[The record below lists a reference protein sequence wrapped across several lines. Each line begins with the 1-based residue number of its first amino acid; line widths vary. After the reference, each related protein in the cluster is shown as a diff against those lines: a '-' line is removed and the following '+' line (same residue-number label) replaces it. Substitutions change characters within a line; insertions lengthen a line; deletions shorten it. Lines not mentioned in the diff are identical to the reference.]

1 MIKKIYTS
9 LLLLSC
15 TTLVSA
21 QVRAVRNL
29 GSANTFVKNMDQVS
43 ALSVAENRKEEAVY
57 SLPTPFGTSLSG
69 IVNLKITEDD
79 ALQIAGSAGNGSF
92 SLRADSHGRISGTY
106 TSVPD
111 RSAFKYSTDQAGN
124 VTVKDVPI
132 ESVLCMDYKAV
143 PQTAYDLKQQ
153 ATASSIKRT
162 TAYPKFNSKPDS
174 KYVIYIDLDGETS
187 TSPFWNNGQTIYA
200 QPLAT
205 YSDADVEL
213 IWEVAAQDYLPYD
226 VNVTTDRAV
235 FDAANKYQR
244 KMCIVTKTT
253 TAGQP
258 GIGGIAK
265 IGSFSDGYGDP
276 CWVFN
281 PGPKVTGETVS
292 HEVGHTVD
300 LNHDGKNNLAYY
312 QGHNNWAPIMGAA
325 YSTSTVTL
333 DNPNVM
339 GQWSA
344 GEYSGATNTSEDDVV
359 IIGTHNG
366 FGFRA
371 DEYGDTYTAAGKLN
385 VEENGTVM
393 GEKNQGIIGRRKD
406 LDVLKF
412 TCGAG
417 DISLTVAPYYKTPDL
432 NKHPNL
438 NIKLRLL
445 NASGTELAS
454 ADPVP
459 PTAANTFAAMAATI
473 TKTGLAAGTYYLEI
487 DGVGNGTNAST
498 GYTDYASIGGY
509 NISGSLPVVTG
520 IDTREEKLSQLN
532 IFPNPNNGEFAV
544 TFNAAAKSDY
554 VLEVFNTL
562 GQRIYEEA
570 LHGFNGAY
578 SGQLNVQPYGKGM
591 YLVSIADG
599 STKLTKRV
607 VVH

>member
-1 MIKKIYTS
+1 MIRKIYLS
-9 LLLLSC
+9 AMLLSFSALA
-15 TTLVSA
+15 TA
-21 QVRAVRNL
+21 QVRTIRNL
-29 GSANTFVKNMDQVS
+29 GPSAEFVKTINH
-43 ALSVAENRKEEAVY
+43 VAQLAFDEYQGETTY
-57 SLPTPFGTSLSG
+57 SLPTPSG
-69 IVNLKITEDD
+69 GNVSCIVHFKSVEND
-79 ALQIAGSAGNGSF
+79 ATQIAGNAGERGSF
-92 SLRADSHGRISGTY
+92 SLRIDANGRINGTY
-106 TSVPD
+106 TNVPD
-111 RSAFKYSTDQAGN
+111 RRAFKYSTDATGN
-124 VTVKDVPI
+124 VTVQDVAI
-132 ESVLCMDYKAV
+132 ESVICMDYKAV
-143 PQTAYDLKQQ
+143 PQTAFDLKQQ
-153 ATASSIKRT
+153 VKAPQKRT
-162 TAYPKFNSKPDS
+162 AAYPKFNSKPDS
-174 KYVIYIDLDGETS
+174 KFVIYIDLDGETS

-205 YSDADVEL
+205 YTDAEVEL
-213 IWEVAAQDYLPYD
+213 IWEVPAQDYLPYD

-300 LNHDGKNNLAYY
+300 LNHDGKGSSAYY
-312 QGHNNWAPIMGAA
+312 TGHNNWAPIMGAA
-325 YSTSTVTL
+325 YSTGSVTL

-339 GQWSA
+339 AQWSA

-371 DEYGDTYTAAGKLN
+371 DEYGDSYSEAGNLT
-385 VEENGTVM
+385 VEKNGTVL

-412 TCGAG
+412 IIAAG
-417 DISLTVAPYYKTPDL
+417 DLTLTVAPYYKVPDL
-432 NKHPNL
+432 NKHPDL

-445 NASGTELAS
+445 NASGTELVS
-454 ADPVP
+454 ADPTP

-487 DGVGNGTNAST
+487 DGVGNGSAST

-509 NISGSLPVVTG
+509 NISGTLPVATG
-520 IDTREEKLSQLN
+520 IPDEENISQFN
-532 IFPNPNNGEFAV
+532 IFPNPSNGILGI
-544 TFNAAAKSDY
+544 TFNADEKSDY
-554 VLEVFNTL
+554 KLEVFNTL
-562 GQRIYEEA
+562 GQKIYAET
-570 LHGFNGAY
+570 LNGFSGAY
-578 SGQLNVQPYGKGM
+578 SKQLDVQTYGKGL
-591 YLVSIADG
+591 YLITISDNAV
-599 STKLTKRV
+599 KLTKRAV
-607 VVH
+607 VY

>member
-1 MIKKIYTS
+1 MVKKIY
-9 LLLLSC
+9 LSTAFFAC
-15 TTLVSA
+15 VGLAFA
-21 QVRAVRNL
+21 QVGATRNL
-29 GSANTFVKNMDQVS
+29 GQYANVAKSINSLAQ
-43 ALSVAENRKEEAVY
+43 LSPGKSDIRY
-57 SLPTPFGTSLSG
+57 SLPTPSGSTIQG
-69 IVNLKITEDD
+69 IVNFTSTDD
-79 ALQIAGSAGNGSF
+79 GDMQIAGSADKNGSF
-92 SLRADSHGRISGTY
+92 SLMVNSNGKVSGTY
-106 TSVPD
+106 TSITE
-111 RSAFKYSTDQAGN
+111 RKAFKYFTDDEGN
-124 VTVKDVPI
+124 VIAKEIPI
-132 ESVLCMDYKAV
+132 ESLVCMDYKAV
-143 PQTAYDLKQQ
+143 PQTAYDLKQAEETPQ
-153 ATASSIKRT
+153 RPTAI
-162 TAYPKFNSKPDS
+162 PKFSSKPDS

-187 TSPFWNNGQTIYA
+187 TSPFWNKGQTIYA

-205 YSDADVEL
+205 YTDADVEL
-213 IWEVAAQDYLPYD
+213 IWEVTAQDYLPYD
-226 VNVTTDRAV
+226 VNVTTDRAA

-300 LNHDGKNNLAYY
+300 LNHDGKGTSAYY
-312 QGHNNWAPIMGAA
+312 TGHNNWAPIMGAA
-325 YSTSTVTL
+325 YSTGSVTL

-366 FGFRA
+366 FGFRP
-371 DEYGDTYTAAGKLN
+371 DEYGDTYSAAGNLT
-385 VEENGTVM
+385 VELDGKVL

-417 DISLTVAPYYKTPDL
+417 DVTLTVEPYYKTPNL
-432 NKHPNL
+432 NKHPDL

-445 NASGTELAS
+445 NSSGTELLV

-459 PTAANTFAAMAATI
+459 PTTANTFAAMAATI

-487 DGVGNGTNAST
+487 DGVGNGSSAST

-509 NISGSLPVVTG
+509 NISGTIPKATG
-520 IDTREEKLSQLN
+520 IAKQEEQISQFN
-532 IFPNPNNGEFAV
+532 IFPNPSNG
-544 TFNAAAKSDY
+544 TFNITFNTNVKSNY
-554 VLEVFNTL
+554 RLEVINTL
-562 GQRIYEEA
+562 GQKVFEES
-570 LHGFNGAY
+570 LNGFSGAY
-578 SGQLNVQPYGKGM
+578 SKPLDVQQYGKGM
-591 YLVSIADG
+591 YLISIADDESK
-599 STKLTKRV
+599 STKRAV
-607 VVH
+607 VY

>member
-1 MIKKIYTS
+1 MIKKIYFS
-9 LLLLSC
+9 AVLLSC
-15 TTLVSA
+15 STFTFA

-29 GSANTFVKNMDQVS
+29 GPSSEFVKPISHVSQFSVDQH
-43 ALSVAENRKEEAVY
+43 NGEAVY
-57 SLPTPFGTSLSG
+57 SLPTPSGSNLPG
-69 IVNLKITEDD
+69 IVHLKTVEDD
-79 ALQIAGSAGNGSF
+79 VILIAGSAGENGSF
-92 SLRADSHGRISGTY
+92 SLRMDANGKLGGTY
-106 TSVPD
+106 TSIPD
-111 RSAFKYSTDQAGN
+111 RRAFKYTTDAAGN

-132 ESVLCMDYKAV
+132 ESVVCMDYKAV
-143 PQTAYDLKQQ
+143 PLTAYDLKQQ
-153 ATASSIKRT
+153 AQAPKQRA

-205 YSDADVEL
+205 YTDADVEL
-213 IWEVAAQDYLPYD
+213 IWEVPAQDYLPYD

-300 LNHDGKNNLAYY
+300 LNHDGKGSSAYY
-312 QGHNNWAPIMGAA
+312 TGHNNWAPIMGAA
-325 YSTSTVTL
+325 YSTGSVTL

-344 GEYSGATNTSEDDVV
+344 GEYNGATNTSEDDVV

-371 DEYGDTYTAAGKLN
+371 DEYGDSYSEAGNLT
-385 VEENGTVM
+385 VEKNGTVL

-412 TCGAG
+412 TIGAG
-417 DISLTVAPYYKTPDL
+417 DLTLTVAPYYKTPDL
-432 NKHPNL
+432 NKHPDL

-445 NASGTELAS
+445 NASGTELVS
-454 ADPVP
+454 ADPTP

-473 TKTGLAAGTYYLEI
+473 TQTGLAAGTYYLEI
-487 DGVGNGTNAST
+487 DGVGNGSSAST

-509 NISGSLPVVTG
+509 NISGILPVATG
-520 IDTREEKLSQLN
+520 IPSGEKNISQFN
-532 IFPNPNNGEFAV
+532 IFPNPSNGLFGIS
-544 TFNAAAKSDY
+544 FNAVERSDY
-554 VLEVFNTL
+554 KLEVFNSL
-562 GQRIYEEA
+562 GQKIYEEV
-570 LHGFNGAY
+570 LHDFSGAY
-578 SGQLNVQPYGKGM
+578 SGQLNIQQYGKGV
-591 YLVSIADG
+591 YLISISDDAIK
-599 STKLTKRV
+599 STKRAV
-607 VVH
+607 VY

>member
-1 MIKKIYTS
+1 MIKKIYLS
-9 LLLLSC
+9 AVLFSC
-15 TTLVSA
+15 TTLTFA
-21 QVRAVRNL
+21 QVRAIRNL
-29 GSANTFVKNMDQVS
+29 GNVSEFAKTISNALPVTMDNRNAN
-43 ALSVAENRKEEAVY
+43 AVY
-57 SLPTPFGTSLSG
+57 TLPTPSGTSLSG
-69 IVNLKITEDD
+69 IVNLKSVEDD
-79 ALQIAGSAGNGSF
+79 ATQIAGSAGENGSF
-92 SLRADSHGRISGTY
+92 SLRLDSKGNVTGTY
-106 TSVPD
+106 TSIID
-111 RSAFKYSTDQAGN
+111 RRAIKYSTDEAGN
-124 VTVKDVPI
+124 VVAKDVPI
-132 ESVLCMDYKAV
+132 ESVVCMDYKAV
-143 PQTAYDLKQQ
+143 PLTPFEEKQAAENAGQ
-153 ATASSIKRT
+153 RT
-162 TAYPKFNSKPDS
+162 TAIAKFNSKPDS

-187 TSPFWNNGQTIYA
+187 TSPFWNKGQTIVA

-205 YSDADVEL
+205 YTDTDVEL

-265 IGSFSDGYGDP
+265 IGSFSDGIGDP
-276 CWVFN
+276 CWVYN

-300 LNHDGKNNLAYY
+300 LNHDGKGSLAYY

-371 DEYGDTYTAAGKLN
+371 DEVGDTYTAAGNLVKETDGSVL
-385 VEENGTVM
+385 

-406 LDVLKF
+406 LDVYKF

-417 DISLTVAPYYKTPDL
+417 DVTLTVAPYYKTPDL

-438 NIKLRLL
+438 NVKLRLL
-445 NASGTELAS
+445 NSTGTELVV

-509 NISGSLPVVTG
+509 NISGTLPLATG
-520 IDTREEKLSQLN
+520 IDDNAQNISQFN
-532 IFPNPNNGEFAV
+532 IFPNPSDGAFNI
-544 TFNAAAKSDY
+544 TFNVNNKSNFK
-554 VLEVFNTL
+554 LEVINTL
-562 GQRIYEEA
+562 GQKVYEES
-570 LHGFNGAY
+570 LTGFSGAY
-578 SGQLNVQPYGKGM
+578 SKQLDVQQFGKGM
-591 YLVSIADG
+591 YMISIADDNSK
-599 STKLTKRV
+599 STRRAV
-607 VVH
+607 VY